1 MSEWQVTLT
10 FEGELGEEAL
20 VALDMALE
28 DADATVAAAPHR
40 QFTVALPVHT
50 TRPSDAVRD
59 ACKIVMYA
67 LGEVG
72 LPEHLIGVE
81 ALTPAEYERRA
92 WHPTVPDVV
101 GPIEAGEILGVSRQR
116 VHQLAS
122 ENPRFP
128 APVIVTTSGSLWA
141 RTAIEAFDRAWT
153 RKPGRPAKVAQL

>member
-10 FEGELGEEAL
+10 FDGELAEEAL
-20 VALDMALE
+20 VALDLALE

-40 QFTVALPVHT
+40 QFTVSLPVHT

-59 ACKIVMYA
+59 ACKVVIYA
-67 LGEVG
+67 LGDAG
-72 LPEHLIGVE
+72 FPEHLIGVE

-92 WHPTVPDVV
+92 WEPSVPDVV
-101 GPIEAGEILGVSRQR
+101 GPIEAAEILNVSRQR

-128 APVIVTTSGSLWA
+128 TPVIVTKSGSLWA
-141 RTAIEAFDRAWT
+141 RSAIEAFDSAWA
-153 RKPGRPAKVAQL
+153 RKPGRPAKGATP